1 MLKIFFNLE
10 KLTFPTQRIFTLTEN
25 SKAMRETLFLFS
37 IIFLFTSNL
46 FAQDLLEANVFED
59 GSFKTFVYQ
68 DQSKQIFGEWY
79 IYNSPLDSTLFAFG
93 PIAVSSEDD
102 KFVQNGTW
110 TYNNM
115 GQIAKKVSYV
125 LGDEHSSGL
134 RSNYH
139 VGQSYFPIT
148 LFHLTNRGAKNIDY
162 RPDWSLKEN
171 TSNFNSINAEDLE
184 LQKLEQPFVLNLP
197 DLILKPNN
205 KKLNPE
211 TIRFQFD
218 FTPLYNSSKEI
229 FNVKLGSNEQD
240 GYFLSCKGDGVLELG
255 NLSTGQSNA
264 LIKSNAV
271 IRTNEINKLDL
282 QINAKGDFVLIL
294 NDLVLSSRNLEADQP
309 EDSKLDPIAGLKNS
323 ISISESMRIELI
335 DLSQLQFV
343 EEPIRNTPGLLFRD
357 IAEISLAAING
368 VVDISDEEIYMRELN
383 ITDFSMSSNADG
395 QLGKVNISFPA
406 KLDYSTRI
414 QNLQLFIYLNSNNSI
429 EKIGKSLNKGKESS
443 LDLNL
448 LSKYLKDK
456 FRNNTFGIT
465 SLGMGH
471 NNSKQS
477 SIVYEPSSESVKT
490 NGEFYMLTAKTSLR
504 LGPSASE
511 RVLLRFSEGD
521 RVDLISK
528 TNVFWWRVQFK
539 GKVGFVKAALL
550 EPEAD

>member
-1 MLKIFFNLE
+1 
-10 KLTFPTQRIFTLTEN
+10 
-25 SKAMRETLFLFS
+25 MRKTLFLLS
-37 IIFLFTSNL
+37 IIYWFNSNL
-46 FAQDLLEANVFED
+46 SAQDLLEANVFEN

-68 DQSKQIFGEWY
+68 DQSKQMSGEWY

-93 PIAVSSEDD
+93 PIAISTEDA
-102 KFVQNGTW
+102 KYVQNGTW
-110 TYNNM
+110 TFNNM

-125 LGDEHSSGL
+125 LGDEHSAGL

-148 LFHLTNRGAKNIDY
+148 LFHLTNKGAKNIDY

-171 TSNFNSINAEDLE
+171 SSDFTLINGRNLE

-197 DLILKPNN
+197 DLILKPND

-211 TIRFQFD
+211 TLRFQFH
-218 FTPLYNSSKEI
+218 FTPLYNSSKEV
-229 FNVKLGSNEQD
+229 FNVKLGGNEQN
-240 GYFLSCKGDGVLELG
+240 GYYFLCKGNGDLELG
-255 NLSTGQSNA
+255 HISSGQSIP
-264 LIKSNAV
+264 LINSNTT
-271 IRTNEINKLDL
+271 IKTNDLNKLDL
-282 QINAKGDFVLIL
+282 QINAKGGFVLVL
-294 NDLVLSSRNLEADQP
+294 NDLVLSSRNLESDQP
-309 EDSKLDPIAGLKNS
+309 DNSKLDPISGVKNS
-323 ISISESMRIELI
+323 ITISESMGIDLM

-343 EEPIRNTPGLLFRD
+343 EEPIQNTPGVLFRD

-383 ITDFSMSSNADG
+383 ITDLSMSANDSG
-395 QLGKVNISFPA
+395 QLAKVNISFPA
-406 KLDYSTRI
+406 KLDYSSKI
-414 QNLQLFIYLNSNNSI
+414 QNLQLFIYLNENNRI
-429 EKIGKSLNKGKESS
+429 EKIDKSLNKGAVHA
-443 LDLNL
+443 LDLNM

-465 SLGMGH
+465 SSGMGH
-471 NNSKQS
+471 NNLRQS
-477 SIVYEPSSESVKT
+477 AKVYESANESVKST
-490 NGEFYMLTAKTSLR
+490 GEYFTLTAKTSLR

-511 RVLLRFSEGD
+511 RVLLRFAEGD